1 MKKQLTL
8 KLFLI
13 IGVLLLFVFIPPH
26 VVWGGLDFQTV
37 PTLPPTATTTST
49 ATSTTTL
56 TPTATITVTPTMVNT
71 NTFVPLTPT
80 FTKTLIQPVQASPT
94 FTETPEIVVVPPPSN
109 WINYVL
115 LALVG
120 AIAIGTGVIGYILF
134 FRKKK
139 PSDQ

>member
-1 MKKQLTL
+1 MNKQSVIKMLL
-8 KLFLI
+8 P

-49 ATSTTTL
+49 VTL
-56 TPTATITVTPTMVNT
+56 TATATITVTPTIVNT
-71 NTFVPLTPT
+71 STSIPPTPT

-94 FTETPEIVVVPPPSN
+94 YTQTPEIVVVPPRSN
-109 WINYVL
+109 WINYLL
-115 LALVG
+115 LALVS
-120 AIAIGTGVIGYILF
+120 AIAIATGAIGYILF

>member
-49 ATSTTTL
+49 STL
-56 TPTATITVTPTMVNT
+56 TPTATFTVTPTIVNT
-71 NTFVPLTPT
+71 STSIPPSPT
-80 FTKTLIQPVQASPT
+80 FTRTLIQPVQPSPT
-94 FTETPEIVVVPPPSN
+94 FTQTPEIIDTPPASN
-109 WINYVL
+109 WINYLL
-115 LALVG
+115 LALVS
-120 AIAIGTGVIGYILF
+120 AIAIATGVIGYILF

>member
-1 MKKQLTL
+1 MKKQLAL

-49 ATSTTTL
+49 ATL
-56 TPTATITVTPTMVNT
+56 TPTATITATPTIVIT
-71 NTFVPLTPT
+71 STSIPPTPT
-80 FTKTLIQPVQASPT
+80 YTTTFIQPVQASPT
-94 FTETPEIVVVPPPSN
+94 YTKTPEIVVTPPRSN
-109 WINYVL
+109 WINYLLVVL
-115 LALVG
+115 VS
-120 AIAIGTGVIGYILF
+120 AIAIATGIIGYILF
-134 FRKKK
+134 VRKKK

>member
-13 IGVLLLFVFIPPH
+13 VGVLLLFMFIPPR

-49 ATSTTTL
+49 STL
-56 TPTATITVTPTMVNT
+56 TPTATITVTPT
-71 NTFVPLTPT
+71 FVITSTSIPPTPT
-80 FTKTLIQPVQASPT
+80 FTKTLIQPLQVSPT
-94 FTETPEIVVVPPPSN
+94 YTKTPEVVVVPPRSN

-115 LALVG
+115 LGLVS
-120 AIAIGTGVIGYILF
+120 AIAIATGAIGYILF